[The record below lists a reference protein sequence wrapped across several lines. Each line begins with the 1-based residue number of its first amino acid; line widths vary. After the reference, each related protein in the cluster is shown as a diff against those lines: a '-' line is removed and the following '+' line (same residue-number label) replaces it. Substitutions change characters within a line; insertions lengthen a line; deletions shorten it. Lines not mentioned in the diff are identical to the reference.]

1 MLVDGALLAKGGG
14 MSPRSALALASFAV
28 ALCAVHPCLGDE
40 PDEEPSPAPEPLPEL
55 PAPSPVPPPAFESTP
70 APGGATTAPV
80 VSPGTTSAPLPAPPA
95 LPAPSKTRRI
105 RSPTWGRDTSLGAV
119 AVGGGLIGAG
129 WVLSVVH
136 GFLGEVAGID
146 CQKSYGG
153 YVSTFSCQDTDG
165 YGPIYIPVAGPFLEA
180 ASHDGT
186 LSDADKGFLA
196 IEGLLQAGGA
206 VTMLVGLASLP
217 VTLSSK
223 TASVTLTPAVTA
235 SGASLGLTGSF

>member
-1 MLVDGALLAKGGG
+1 MACGALHTLIAGVASSREVAACSWDGALLAKGGG

-40 PDEEPSPAPEPLPEL
+40 PDEEPSPAPEPLPDL
-55 PAPSPVPPPAFESTP
+55 PAPSPGPVASPA
-70 APGGATTAPV
+70 
-80 VSPGTTSAPLPAPPA
+80 TSAPLPAP
-95 LPAPSKTRRI
+95 PAPSKTRRI
-105 RSPTWGRDTSLGAV
+105 RSSTWGRDTSLGAV

>member
-28 ALCAVHPCLGDE
+28 ALCAVQPCLGDE
-40 PDEEPSPAPEPLPEL
+40 PYEDPLPAPAPLPEL
-55 PAPSPVPPPAFESTP
+55 PAPSPVPPPAFESTS

-80 VSPGTTSAPLPAPPA
+80 VSPGTTSAPLPSGP
-95 LPAPSKTRRI
+95 KTRRI
-105 RSPTWGRDTSLGAV
+105 RSSTWGRDTSLGAV

-223 TASVTLTPAVTA
+223 TASVTLTPGVTA